1 MPLRGSVCFGEAV
14 MHKASQTF
22 LGSAMVEAS
31 DIEKNQKWIGATL
44 GVGFMLNEL
53 KEAVSEAL
61 VVPLFCEHFKSD
73 MKLTFPYL
81 TLDWVSRWRAK
92 ANPDIIAT
100 LEAKAPEKNKPYY
113 DNTIAFVKF
122 AELDD
127 LEVRGQFLRATTYR
141 VLNLARI
148 KLDAMPPRPVV
159 LKVIGEIPHCGFVL
173 KLPPEMSEAS
183 KELRNLFEKE
193 ILLVKRLDYP
203 KFIESLPDTPG
214 TAFNLAASGVVLSVE
229 KKDVEFLDV
238 FNLDPN
244 APPAEK
250 GMNLEIVK

>member
-1 MPLRGSVCFGEAV
+1 
-14 MHKASQTF
+14 
-22 LGSAMVEAS
+22 
-31 DIEKNQKWIGATL
+31 
-44 GVGFMLNEL
+44 
-53 KEAVSEAL
+53 
-61 VVPLFCEHFKSD
+61 

-100 LEAKAPEKNKPYY
+100 LEAMKAKAPEKNKPYY